1 MFMKRRE
8 FIQKAALGSSIFAG
22 SGLASLAM
30 PVNVG
35 AFSTGGG
42 MGIEEALYRLESG
55 KEKNSMPKI
64 RPEIINNPRAV
75 FLIETHVSS
84 RRNEKGFFTE
94 ARPQLEEIGKQ
105 VVNEIF
111 VKGSHKGGSI
121 LIKPN
126 FTTVPDSV
134 LSPVVGI
141 NTSVDFVAGFALGL
155 REIGNTNVIVADRG
169 TNVRNHRKTGIYS
182 VFDRYEIN
190 MIEANYHMFTHYSK
204 KELNWHRVPD
214 PVVWK
219 NIPTYRP
226 IGDKD
231 NIFINMAKLKCH
243 NLGLSTLTIKNL
255 QGAVPTG
262 YGQYCLTWAG
272 LPALAKHTYQI
283 NFKRDFIKD
292 YHQRVEFAFLKHRSA
307 EYKYW
312 DYEGYYPEYEA
323 RGGWEVFK
331 KIKNEPEKAKEFMK
345 GIERLMWDEQWC
357 QRAIDSAMAIK
368 PTINIIEGV
377 IGRDGSGFDTGKDEL
392 CNIILVSLSMLEID
406 SIGSYIMGHD
416 PKELYYTRI
425 AKERGLG
432 ENDPNRIEMYWI
444 RKGEFSP
451 VRNLSEIKRYRLGVN
466 LHTWAETGTRLFW

>member
-1 MFMKRRE
+1 MKRRE
-8 FIQKAALGSSIFAG
+8 FIKEAALGSSVFAC

-30 PVNVG
+30 PVNSD
-35 AFSTGGG
+35 AFSTSGG
-42 MGIEEALYRLESG
+42 MGIEEALYHLESG
-55 KEKNSMPKI
+55 KEKNHIPKI
-64 RPEIINNPRAV
+64 RAEIINNPRAV
-75 FLIETHVSS
+75 FLIEKNVGS
-84 RRNEKGFFTE
+84 RRDEKGFFTE
-94 ARPQLEEIGKQ
+94 ARSQLEEIGKQ
-105 VVNEIF
+105 VVSDIF
-111 VKGSHKGGSI
+111 VKDSHKGGST

-141 NTSVDFVAGFALGL
+141 NTSVDFVAGFTLGL

-182 VFDRYEIN
+182 ALDRYEIN
-190 MIEANYHMFTHYSK
+190 MIEANYHKFPNYSK

-231 NIFINMAKLKCH
+231 NIFINMSKLKCH
-243 NLGLSTLTIKNL
+243 NLGLTTLTMKNL

-262 YGQYCLTWAG
+262 YGQYCAAWAG
-272 LPALAKHTYQI
+272 LPALAKHTYRI
-283 NFKRDFIKD
+283 NFKRDFVKD
-292 YHQRVEFAFLKHRSA
+292 YQQRVEAAFLKHRLA
-307 EYKYW
+307 GYKYW

-323 RGGWEVFK
+323 RGGWEVLR
-331 KIKNEPEKAKEFMK
+331 KIKNEPEKVREFMK

-357 QRAIDSAMAIK
+357 QRAIDSARAIK
-368 PTINIIEGV
+368 PAINIIEGI

-392 CNIILVSLSMLEID
+392 CNIVLVSLSMLEID

-416 PKELYYTRI
+416 PKELHYTRI
-425 AKERGLG
+425 AKERGMG
-432 ENDPNRIEMYWI
+432 ENDPNRIEIYRI
-444 RKGEFSP
+444 KNGEIIP
-451 VRNLSEIKRYRLGVN
+451 VKNLSELKRYRLGVN